1 MKRLLL
7 MLVVAFASV
16 LSVAAASPRLASE
29 KFFDGSYGGRKAVTI
44 TISEQPGQYYRCITV
59 SDDKTLMDAL
69 LKAFEQ
75 DRKRAEQYNEY
86 HASSLHNRLISI
98 TNNGELI
105 RVGVNAE
112 PDGANGM
119 LFITGA
125 RKDFE

>member
-69 LKAFEQ
+69 LKA
-75 DRKRAEQYNEY
+75 EQYNEY

-125 RKDFE
+125 RKAFE